1 MEEFPL
7 LMEYQRKYGKR
18 GSEAASLWLLR
29 KRTLN
34 IACMVVSKVKN
45 INFENFT
52 LALYFRCDDK
62 EMRQFL
68 RTYEMQME
76 EAAINPE
83 KFVANLHAFFISNCQ
98 YLEENHLY
106 RGFYD
111 FCKLLEQQRRVKIAQ
126 GHKEIFDAYL
136 SLLMQQGCYFSRNHI
151 EDSVI
156 GISANGGLIFQK
168 NLHPYSDMAIY
179 DLEKHHKD
187 ILYGRKPL
195 TEEFL
200 YKLYKP
206 YGYEVRSVADVERLE
221 SMVKVY
227 DNNNFALVP
236 YINERTKE
244 IVIQKEYQH
253 YMPEFPRQWK
263 RTSFY
268 KEKLLKRKY
277 MLPVTGITA
286 DFINAGFIRK
296 IIFIE
301 IVYNDEMILLY
312 RVITKGNGELSG
324 YYQTKSQTFY
334 SIYEHTNRHEWHE
347 ALENFILENYMILT
361 CDYEIDRKKNF
372 AIKQADHL
380 ETEFY
385 FPYQPLVKYTYKSK
399 RKSSLSGTATLC
411 KYSKKEYQEEVRNR
425 SGYIRTLPKGQKV
438 SMDAIQYAAQLGLSL
453 PDGKTFVRTHE
464 FHVYTKIQAKI

>member
-1 MEEFPL
+1 
-7 LMEYQRKYGKR
+7 
-18 GSEAASLWLLR
+18 
-29 KRTLN
+29 
-34 IACMVVSKVKN
+34 
-45 INFENFT
+45 
-52 LALYFRCDDK
+52 
-62 EMRQFL
+62 
-68 RTYEMQME
+68 
-76 EAAINPE
+76 
-83 KFVANLHAFFISNCQ
+83 
-98 YLEENHLY
+98 
-106 RGFYD
+106 
-111 FCKLLEQQRRVKIAQ
+111 
-126 GHKEIFDAYL
+126 
-136 SLLMQQGCYFSRNHI
+136 
-151 EDSVI
+151 
-156 GISANGGLIFQK
+156 
-168 NLHPYSDMAIY
+168 MAIY

-221 SMVKVY
+221 STVKVY

-399 RKSSLSGTATLC
+399 GKSSSSSTATLC
-411 KYSKKEYQEEVRNR
+411 KYSKK
-425 SGYIRTLPKGQKV
+425 SIRKRLETDPVIYVHFQKGKKLRWMLY
-438 SMDAIQYAAQLGLSL
+438 SMRHNL
-453 PDGKTFVRTHE
+453 V
-464 FHVYTKIQAKI
+464 